1 MKLAFSRVQFQ
12 LLKSLKLLNMKITA
26 KQIKFIKT
34 KLNFN

>member
-12 LLKSLKLLNMKITA
+12 LLKSLKLLNIMKITA

-34 KLNFN
+34 K